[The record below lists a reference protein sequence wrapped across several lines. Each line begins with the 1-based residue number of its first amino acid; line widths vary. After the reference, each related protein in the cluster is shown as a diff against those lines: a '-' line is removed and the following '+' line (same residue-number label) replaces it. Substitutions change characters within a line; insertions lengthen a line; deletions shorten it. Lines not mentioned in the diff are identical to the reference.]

1 MVYYKNIWKY
11 IIISTEERKKY
22 YLFVVI
28 HNKKTI
34 SFKEMK
40 TKITLIGIIC
50 TLVIFIIIMFKQN
63 SIISQDRDLYKRN
76 MNSALIECVE
86 WKTKDSLSAAKN
98 ATLNLKISELERY
111 RNDDI
116 NQINQLKKKN
126 EELNN
131 LIKNSSKTEIKIITQ
146 LKDTVIYKDTVKY
159 FNWNDN
165 WTSVKGLI
173 QKDTVDLNINN
184 SDSLVISVATKYKR
198 FLGFLWKTKKI
209 KDQNVYVVSK
219 NPHTTITNI
228 EYYGVSK

>member
-1 MVYYKNIWKY
+1 
-11 IIISTEERKKY
+11 
-22 YLFVVI
+22 
-28 HNKKTI
+28 
-34 SFKEMK
+34 MK

-50 TLVIFIIIMFKQN
+50 ALVIFIIIMFKQN

-111 RNDDI
+111 RINDI

-146 LKDTVIYKDTVKY
+146 LKDNVIYKDTVKY

-173 QKDTVDLNINN
+173 QKDTVDLNISN

-209 KDQNVYVVSK
+209 KEQNVYVVSK

-228 EYYGVSK
+228 EYYGISK

>member
-1 MVYYKNIWKY
+1 
-11 IIISTEERKKY
+11 
-22 YLFVVI
+22 
-28 HNKKTI
+28 
-34 SFKEMK
+34 MK

-50 TLVIFIIIMFKQN
+50 ALVIFIIIMFKQN
-63 SIISQDRDLYKRN
+63 NIISQDRDLYKRN
-76 MNSALIECVE
+76 MNLALMECVE

-111 RNDDI
+111 RINDI

-146 LKDTVIYKDTVKY
+146 LKDTVIYKDTVKC

-173 QKDTVDLNINN
+173 QKDTVDLNISN

-228 EYYGVSK
+228 EYYGISK

>member
-1 MVYYKNIWKY
+1 
-11 IIISTEERKKY
+11 
-22 YLFVVI
+22 
-28 HNKKTI
+28 
-34 SFKEMK
+34 MK

-50 TLVIFIIIMFKQN
+50 ALVIFIIIMFKQN
-63 SIISQDRDLYKRN
+63 NIISQDRDLYKRN
-76 MNSALIECVE
+76 MNSALMECVE

-111 RNDDI
+111 RINDI

-146 LKDTVIYKDTVKY
+146 LKDTVIYKDTVKC

-173 QKDTVDLNINN
+173 QKDIVDLNISN

-228 EYYGVSK
+228 EYYGISK

>member
-1 MVYYKNIWKY
+1 
-11 IIISTEERKKY
+11 
-22 YLFVVI
+22 
-28 HNKKTI
+28 
-34 SFKEMK
+34 MK

-50 TLVIFIIIMFKQN
+50 ALVIFIIIMFKQN
-63 SIISQDRDLYKRN
+63 NIISQDRDLYKRN
-76 MNSALIECVE
+76 MNSALMECVE

-111 RNDDI
+111 RIDDI

-173 QKDTVDLNINN
+173 QKDTVDLNISN

>member
-1 MVYYKNIWKY
+1 
-11 IIISTEERKKY
+11 
-22 YLFVVI
+22 
-28 HNKKTI
+28 
-34 SFKEMK
+34 MK

-50 TLVIFIIIMFKQN
+50 ALVIFIVIMFKQN
-63 SIISQDRDLYKRN
+63 NIISQDRDLYKRN

-111 RNDDI
+111 RIDDI

-131 LIKNSSKTEIKIITQ
+131 LIKNSSKTEIKVITQ

-173 QKDTVDLNINN
+173 QKDTVDLNISN

-228 EYYGVSK
+228 EYYGISK

>member
-1 MVYYKNIWKY
+1 
-11 IIISTEERKKY
+11 
-22 YLFVVI
+22 
-28 HNKKTI
+28 
-34 SFKEMK
+34 MK

-50 TLVIFIIIMFKQN
+50 ALVIFIIIMFKQN
-63 SIISQDRDLYKRN
+63 NIISQDRDLYKRN

-111 RNDDI
+111 RSDDI
-116 NQINQLKKKN
+116 NKINQLKKKN

-228 EYYGVSK
+228 EYYGISK

>member
-1 MVYYKNIWKY
+1 
-11 IIISTEERKKY
+11 
-22 YLFVVI
+22 
-28 HNKKTI
+28 
-34 SFKEMK
+34 MK

-50 TLVIFIIIMFKQN
+50 ALVIFIVIMFKQN
-63 SIISQDRDLYKRN
+63 NIISQDRDLYKRN
-76 MNSALIECVE
+76 MNSALIECAE

-111 RNDDI
+111 RSDDI

-159 FNWNDN
+159 FNWNDD

-173 QKDTVDLNINN
+173 QKDTVDLNISN

-228 EYYGVSK
+228 EYYGISK

>member
-1 MVYYKNIWKY
+1 
-11 IIISTEERKKY
+11 
-22 YLFVVI
+22 
-28 HNKKTI
+28 
-34 SFKEMK
+34 MK

-50 TLVIFIIIMFKQN
+50 ALVIFIIIMFKQN
-63 SIISQDRDLYKRN
+63 NIISQDRDLYKRN
-76 MNSALIECVE
+76 MNSALIECLE

-111 RNDDI
+111 RINDI

-165 WTSVKGLI
+165 WTSVRGLI
-173 QKDTVDLNINN
+173 QKDTVDLNISN

-228 EYYGVSK
+228 EYYGISK

>member
-1 MVYYKNIWKY
+1 
-11 IIISTEERKKY
+11 
-22 YLFVVI
+22 
-28 HNKKTI
+28 
-34 SFKEMK
+34 MK

-50 TLVIFIIIMFKQN
+50 ALIIFIIIMFKQN
-63 SIISQDRDLYKRN
+63 NIISQDRDLYKRN
-76 MNSALIECVE
+76 MNSALMECVE

-111 RNDDI
+111 RINDI

-173 QKDTVDLNINN
+173 QKDTVDLNISN

-198 FLGFLWKTKKI
+198 FLGFLWKTNKI